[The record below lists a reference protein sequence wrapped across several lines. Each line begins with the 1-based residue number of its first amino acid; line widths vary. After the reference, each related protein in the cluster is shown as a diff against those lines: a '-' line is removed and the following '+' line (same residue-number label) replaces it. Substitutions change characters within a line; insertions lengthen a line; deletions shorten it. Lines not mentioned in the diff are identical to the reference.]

1 LKYEKWIGKVIE
13 EDSGFYRILINIFSL
28 FNSKFHCLDFIND
41 SNSIQISI
49 KNIKRQGMITPQNLF
64 QHELIGLNVEII
76 ESPNKGLIGIKGKV
90 VDETRNTIRVEVDDG
105 QESVIPK
112 NVAIFHFQTPKG
124 YIVEIDGQIL
134 VSRPEDRIKKKFRKI

>member
-1 LKYEKWIGKVIE
+1 
-13 EDSGFYRILINIFSL
+13 
-28 FNSKFHCLDFIND
+28 
-41 SNSIQISI
+41 
-49 KNIKRQGMITPQNLF
+49 MITPQNLF